1 MERQYI
7 FKMNRTI
14 STNSYNLNTA
24 EIGAQLKNRKITT
37 ETFAV

>member
-1 MERQYI
+1 MKRQYI

-14 STNSYNLNTA
+14 STNSYNLDTA
-24 EIGAQLKNRKITT
+24 GIGAQLKCRKITV